1 MEAELRASV
10 RRFGDVRCA
19 DIMSRDLV
27 SVQQND
33 PLDYAIRL
41 YGKHRLQTP
50 ARARRRRAL
59 CRHDR
64 PTVLARKARRA
75 GA

>member
-41 YGKHRLQTP
+41 YGKHRLQTLPCSTPPGAMP
-50 ARARRRRAL
+50 A
-59 CRHDR
+59 
-64 PTVLARKARRA
+64 
-75 GA
+75 